1 MKKIIYAK
9 KPKNNYLIIDATID
23 ALQFIQ
29 HVQKSVYIKYL
40 VTEDGDLK
48 TLEEISR
55 SELKE
60 RFKSH
65 FSRYTFNSL
74 EELENALENG
84 AFEKRTKRFENI
96 SDLDFTY
103 ILV

>member
-9 KPKNNYLIIDATID
+9 KPKNEYLIIDATID
-23 ALQFIQ
+23 ALQFIE
-29 HVQKSVYIKYL
+29 HVQKSAYIKYL
-40 VTEDGDLK
+40 VKKNGDLK
-48 TLEEISR
+48 TLEEITK

-74 EELENALENG
+74 EELENALKNG